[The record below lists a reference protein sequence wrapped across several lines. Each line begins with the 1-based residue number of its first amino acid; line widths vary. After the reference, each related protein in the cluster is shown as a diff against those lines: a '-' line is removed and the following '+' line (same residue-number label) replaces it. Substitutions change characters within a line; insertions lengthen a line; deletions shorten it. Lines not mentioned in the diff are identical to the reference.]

1 MFLSLKWLAL
11 VGVSCECRVDS
22 LTDLLPLKISPGSD
36 QVLNGDDW
44 ACKAGAL
51 RQLDD
56 DLGAAKMGRPE
67 LCELLP
73 FMVSFLLRFLCEA
86 CDDCLTNVSRQTV

>member
-1 MFLSLKWLAL
+1 M
-11 VGVSCECRVDS
+11 
-22 LTDLLPLKISPGSD
+22 DLLPLEISPGSD

-44 ACKAGAL
+44 ACKASAL

-56 DLGAAKMGRPE
+56 DLRTAKMGRPE

-73 FMVSFLLRFLCEA
+73 FMVSLVLWFLCEA
-86 CDDCLTNVSRQTV
+86 CEDGLTNVSRQTVRAFPFCETTVSIGRLG